1 MCLGASYESICR
13 LDFSLQFLENKQRRM
28 LDLDASSINMFR
40 VFFFLQFVID
50 RFGYYFLE
58 ILLVYELL

>member
-1 MCLGASYESICR
+1 
-13 LDFSLQFLENKQRRM
+13 M

>member
-1 MCLGASYESICR
+1 
-13 LDFSLQFLENKQRRM
+13 M

-40 VFFFLQFVID
+40 VFFFLKFVID

>member
-40 VFFFLQFVID
+40 IFFFLKFVID